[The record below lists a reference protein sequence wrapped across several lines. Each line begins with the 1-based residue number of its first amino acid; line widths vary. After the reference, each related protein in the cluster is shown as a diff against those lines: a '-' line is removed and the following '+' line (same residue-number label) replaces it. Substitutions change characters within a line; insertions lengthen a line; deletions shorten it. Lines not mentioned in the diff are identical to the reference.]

1 LSGLEGYLCGPPP
14 MIDAS
19 IAMLGA
25 HGLPEARIFFDK
37 FTITATEEEQ
47 EHATR

>member
-1 LSGLEGYLCGPPP
+1 
-14 MIDAS
+14 
-19 IAMLGA
+19 MLGA